1 MKGARVDAIYAKYHP
16 YFARRRMERF
26 LEEFGVSNRMQIV
39 DVGGTPLNWQ
49 LVSTNA
55 QVTLVNLRH
64 RDDSPSEN
72 LVYVEGDGRALPY
85 PDRTFDIAF
94 SNSVIEHLGTAEDQ
108 ARFAE
113 ELRRVGRGVWCQ
125 TPARSFPLEP
135 HLLAPFIHW
144 LPLRWRRRLVHL
156 TPWALITRATR
167 AEADAAACEIRL
179 LTFGEMRRLFPDCEI
194 LKERLAGLTKSY
206 IAVRKPL

>member
-1 MKGARVDAIYAKYHP
+1 
-16 YFARRRMERF
+16 MERF
-26 LEEFGVSNRMQIV
+26 LKAFGGNSSLRIL

-55 QVTLVNLRH
+55 QVTLLNLKH
-64 RDDSPSEN
+64 SGDSASEN

-85 PDRTFDIAF
+85 PDHTFDIAF

-108 ARFAE
+108 ARFAN

-125 TPARSFPLEP
+125 TPARSFPIEP

-144 LPLRWRRRLVHL
+144 LPLRWRRRAVHL

-167 AEADAAACEIRL
+167 AEADATACEIRL
-179 LTFGEMRRLFPDCEI
+179 LGFGEMHRLFPDCEI
-194 LKERLAGLTKSY
+194 LKERLAGMTKSY
-206 IAVRKPL
+206 IAVRKPS